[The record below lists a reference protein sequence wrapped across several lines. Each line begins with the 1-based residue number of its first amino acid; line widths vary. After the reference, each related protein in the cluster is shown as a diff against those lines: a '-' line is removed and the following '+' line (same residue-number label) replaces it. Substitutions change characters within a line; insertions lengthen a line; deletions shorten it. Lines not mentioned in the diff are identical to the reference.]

1 MPPDD
6 SNTNIFG
13 AAENSLGRT
22 NFVAL
27 IGQDLPERR
36 DILARVLATIDE
48 EKLEV
53 IRIAFVDTHGIVRTR
68 KPPHGV

>member
-1 MPPDD
+1 
-6 SNTNIFG
+6 
-13 AAENSLGRT
+13 
-22 NFVAL
+22 VAL